1 VRAIIGLLARPNR
14 GCRATSVQNAAKTG
28 SGDSEGSRWRRAAL
42 ASAYT
47 AAALLMKRT
56 YQPKKRKRARTH
68 GFRVRSRTR
77 SGRAILRR
85 RRQKGRKRLTP

>member
-1 VRAIIGLLARPNR
+1 M
-14 GCRATSVQNAAKTG
+14 
-28 SGDSEGSRWRRAAL
+28 SGEG
-42 ASAYT
+42 ASATPYT
-47 AAALLMKRT
+47 AGPLAPPSGALLMKRT

-68 GFRVRSRTR
+68 GFRARSGTR

>member
-1 VRAIIGLLARPNR
+1 MGPERGRRP
-14 GCRATSVQNAAKTG
+14 TSVQNAAKTG
-28 SGDSEGSRWRRAAL
+28 KEISGRGHALYCRAPRPAPGAL
-42 ASAYT
+42 T
-47 AAALLMKRT
+47 MKRT

-68 GFRVRSRTR
+68 GFRARSGTR